1 MKNKRFTAVATA
13 AAIMLGVCGCAGNTA
28 SSTVGGSTDVSSA
41 SGEAKNLEEVSVVLD
56 WYPNG
61 SHVFLYDAIEEGYYE
76 EEGLKI
82 KVEFPSNTND
92 AISMTSAGKADI
104 GFYYMHDVIQ
114 ANANQNIPV
123 VSIGAAVQNPVNVLM
138 SLGDK
143 NIKTVADLTVSY
155 THLTLPTN
163 SRV

>member
-1 MKNKRFTAVATA
+1 MYKRQ
-13 AAIMLGVCGCAGNTA
+13 
-28 SSTVGGSTDVSSA
+28 
-41 SGEAKNLEEVSVVLD
+41 
-56 WYPNG
+56 
-61 SHVFLYDAIEEGYYE
+61 EEGYYE

-143 NIKTVADLTVSY
+143 NIKLSLI
-155 THLTLPTN
+155 HI
-163 SRV
+163 